1 MAAAGRILMNNAG
14 FIGWTASTIDSCCLT
29 ARPACAFRVAL
40 SLNFASAGS
49 SVFVTGIRGATP
61 PPAG

>member
-1 MAAAGRILMNNAG
+1 MAAAGRILANSAG
-14 FIGWTASTIDSCCLT
+14 IIGWTASTIESCCLA

-40 SLNFASAGS
+40 SLNLTSPSS